1 MLDTT
6 EQLLQYDVLDSG
18 QACYL
23 VASSNY
29 IVTATLSGRLLLL
42 FFTFYK

>member
-1 MLDTT
+1 MVYSPWGCKVSDTT

-29 IVTATLSGRLLLL
+29 SSHSHSIR
-42 FFTFYK
+42 